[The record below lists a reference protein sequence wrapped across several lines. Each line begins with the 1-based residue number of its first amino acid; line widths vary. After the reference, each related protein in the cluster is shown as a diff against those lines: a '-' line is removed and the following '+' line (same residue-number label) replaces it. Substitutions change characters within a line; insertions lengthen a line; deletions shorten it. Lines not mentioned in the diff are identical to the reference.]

1 MTKNTKSSRGATPR
15 PLRQF
20 DLAHTL
26 GSINSLHKQQF
37 KWRHGG
43 ESPPPLPDRL
53 MRRTVA
59 PLREEAPIEKADAA
73 TLEKD
78 ADAAAAARAAAAVRA
93 AAAAWPSRHAPQ
105 ARLKASVA
113 HSRLAPRAAAPS
125 AAASR
130 SARRLRSRATRD
142 AAC

>member
-1 MTKNTKSSRGATPR
+1 MTKSTKSSQGATPR
-15 PLRQF
+15 PLQQF
-20 DLAHTL
+20 DLARTL

-93 AAAAWPSRHAPQ
+93 AAAEKVRKQLAAKAAQ
-105 ARLKASVA
+105 AKDGG
-113 HSRLAPRAAAPS
+113 
-125 AAASR
+125 
-130 SARRLRSRATRD
+130 D
-142 AAC
+142 AAGPSSPAA